1 MLAFIK
7 APKVLLCITGGAILS
22 FGLYNIHDL
31 SGVTEGGILGMTLL
45 LQHLF
50 NISPAVSSLLMNTLC
65 YFIGWQLL
73 GKAFLVY
80 SLIAGGSFSLFYAIF
95 EQFPPLWPQLEAY
108 PLIAA
113 LAGALFVGVGA
124 GLCIRSS
131 AAPGGDEA
139 LVMVISKITSCDIRY
154 AYFACDLV
162 VLTLSLCYLDTE
174 RFLLSMLTVTLSGQL
189 VGIVQKFKIP
199 KELTAA
205 IKG

>member
-50 NISPAVSSLLMNTLC
+50 NISPAVSSLLMNILC

-73 GKAFLVY
+73 GKAFLAY

-154 AYFACDLV
+154 AYFACDLI

>member
-154 AYFACDLV
+154 AYFACDLI

>member
-1 MLAFIK
+1 M
-7 APKVLLCITGGAILS
+7 P
-22 FGLYNIHDL
+22 H
-31 SGVTEGGILGMTLL
+31 
-45 LQHLF
+45 
-50 NISPAVSSLLMNTLC
+50 
-65 YFIGWQLL
+65 
-73 GKAFLVY
+73 
-80 SLIAGGSFSLFYAIF
+80 GSFSLFYAIF

>member
-7 APKVLLCITGGAILS
+7 TPKVLLCITGGAILS

-199 KELTAA
+199 KELTAV

>member
-174 RFLLSMLTVTLSGQL
+174 RFLLSMLTVTLSGQF

-199 KELTAA
+199 KELTAV

>member
-199 KELTAA
+199 KELTAV